1 MNHYFLLCGIASI
14 IFALIYRK
22 TKDDICLVVSVVFLL
37 PFSVGIVTN
46 SNLLIMLNTAMLW
59 LNFHLSYNSEK

>member
-1 MNHYFLLCGIASI
+1 MNSYFVLCGIASI

-22 TKDDICLVVSVVFLL
+22 TRNDVFLVVSLVFLL

>member
-1 MNHYFLLCGIASI
+1 MNNYFLLCGIASI

-22 TKDDICLVVSVVFLL
+22 TKDDIFLIVSLFFLL